1 MGFSSVKDVID
12 AYEAGRFITTSW
24 RKQPTQTT
32 ASGIWFDLSMSPGN
46 PVPNYYASA
55 PVELKL
61 LARSTDYGIN
71 HGGPVAPLRKHL
83 KSMMSFTA
91 VSTAV
96 PLPMI
101 LCDYLGYYP
110 FLDMSI
116 AGGEFQP
123 TINNTSISRYSDGAG
138 VRIMAVE
145 VASQIGSS
153 QFFVTYTNQSGI
165 SDRITPTVTC
175 NTQVVNGT
183 IISSAPA
190 TRGCAGPFLPLQG
203 GDTGVRSIEGITF
216 LAAGDVGLVTLVLV
230 KPLANHFMQEITAP
244 VERCY
249 VTDFP
254 SLPEIKDDAYLNFLC
269 HPVSTLASA
278 GIFGLAEFIWI

>member
-1 MGFSSVKDVID
+1 MGFANFKSVID
-12 AYEAGRFITTSW
+12 AYDAGRVKITSW

-46 PVPNYYASA
+46 PVPNYYAAA
-55 PVELKL
+55 PGELKL
-61 LARSTDYGIN
+61 LARSSDYGID
-71 HGGPVAPLRKHL
+71 HGGPVSPKTKHL
-83 KSMMSFTA
+83 KQFMALTA
-91 VSTAV
+91 TSTAA

-123 TINNTSISRYSDGAG
+123 VINGTSLSRYVDGLG
-138 VRIMAVE
+138 VQIMAVE

-153 QFFVTYTNQSGI
+153 QFYVTYTNQAGVAG
-165 SDRITPTVTC
+165 RVTGTARC

-183 IISSAPA
+183 IISSASA
-190 TRGCAGPFLPLQG
+190 TAGCVGPFLRLQA

-216 LAAGDVGLVTLVLV
+216 LGAGDVGLVTLVLV
-230 KPLANHFMQEITAP
+230 KPLASHSILTNTAP
-244 VERCY
+244 AERDFAI
-249 VTDFP
+249 DFP
-254 SLPEIKDDAYLNFLC
+254 SMPVIADDAYLNIIC
-269 HPVSTLASA
+269 HPVGTLSGA
-278 GIFGLAEFIWI
+278 GIHGLAEFVWV